1 MNMYNPQLNS
11 GTSPDMVGARPS
23 KAEAEAAARTLL
35 LWAGDE
41 PSGIGA
47 ADLTAILARTGDAAY
62 PAFNRSYPRGF
73 AADAAYV
80 ETLPDLQNGPESLIK
95 GAKTGIQH
103 VGISNFRLPVRFRT
117 REGGEVQLETSV
129 TGSVS
134 LEANK
139 KGINMSR
146 IMRSFYKHAET
157 TFSFEVIGAVLDSYL
172 ADLDSYDA
180 RIMMRLSYPML
191 KRSLRSGL
199 EGYQYYNVALE
210 MTKTEEATRRIVHLD
225 YVYSSTCPCSLEL
238 SEHARR
244 TRNQIATPH
253 SQRSVAR
260 VSVELTGSEVLW
272 FEDLV
277 DLCNAA
283 IPTETQVMV
292 KREDE
297 QAFAELN
304 GSHPIF
310 VEDAVRLLCA
320 SLEIRPPHR
329 RLPRRRQPPGVAA
342 QPRRRLRPHHGRDLP
357 PGQPRPPPLR
367 HALTTRG
374 SRLGAA
380 RGAPRRPQA
389 PDTPAR
395 PERLLK
401 RLRLLA
407 VLDLEL
413 PGRPQQAAQL
423 RRPEPLRTSSPPC
436 RARLPKSARQYQPSR
451 LVHLRQRRADGGER
465 GCGRWHDGGLRLR
478 LFAGR
483 AETNS
488 RCTPSGTS
496 PPRCRS
502 HRPGASVPAG
512 CAVARA
518 AKSPSDETMQK
529 PSIAAAMQQV
539 HRVDRQQRCR
549 RRSCP
554 GPGGRVPRLQRKRA
568 AASAH
573 PLAAGP

>member
-1 MNMYNPQLNS
+1 MLANAGLEGSEDVVQMFRPAA
-11 GTSPDMVGARPS
+11 GFDAADGRPS

-35 LWAGDE
+35 RWAGGE
-41 PSGIGA
+41 STGVGA
-47 ADLTAILARTGDAAY
+47 ADITALLAGAGAPY
-62 PAFNRSYPRGF
+62 PALNRSYPAGF
-73 AADAAYV
+73 RVDAAYR

-95 GAKTGIQH
+95 GARAGIQH

-134 LEANK
+134 LEADR

-157 TFSFEVIGAVLDSYL
+157 QFSFEVIGAVLDSYL

-180 RIMMRLSYPML
+180 RITMRLRYPML

-199 EGYQYYNVALE
+199 EGWQYYDVALE
-210 MTKTEEATRRIVHLD
+210 MAKTADATQRVVHLD

-260 VSVELTGSEVLW
+260 VSAELVGSAVLW

-304 GSHPIF
+304 GSNPIF

-320 SLEIRPPHR
+320 SLEGEERIGDFRVVASHQESLHSHDAVSILTMGETFHQRSYDP
-329 RLPRRRQPPGVAA
+329 RLF
-342 QPRRRLRPHHGRDLP
+342 D
-357 PGQPRPPPLR
+357 
-367 HALTTRG
+367 
-374 SRLGAA
+374 S
-380 RGAPRRPQA
+380 
-389 PDTPAR
+389 
-395 PERLLK
+395 
-401 RLRLLA
+401 
-407 VLDLEL
+407 
-413 PGRPQQAAQL
+413 
-423 RRPEPLRTSSPPC
+423 
-436 RARLPKSARQYQPSR
+436 
-451 LVHLRQRRADGGER
+451 LVHR
-465 GCGRWHDGGLRLR
+465 G
-478 LFAGR
+478 
-483 AETNS
+483 
-488 RCTPSGTS
+488 
-496 PPRCRS
+496 
-502 HRPGASVPAG
+502 
-512 CAVARA
+512 
-518 AKSPSDETMQK
+518 
-529 PSIAAAMQQV
+529 
-539 HRVDRQQRCR
+539 
-549 RRSCP
+549 
-554 GPGGRVPRLQRKRA
+554 
-568 AASAH
+568 
-573 PLAAGP
+573 